1 MASPLDQKGQRGTR
15 DKQHHT
21 PRRAAHGSLG
31 DLIGRSSFMSTK
43 QEGVRVSIGHLQT
56 PLASIMV
63 LLVTCLLAQ
72 NNGQE
77 GSYGKLTPHL
87 TLVTRSF

>member
-31 DLIGRSSFMSTK
+31 DLIGGRSSRSTK
-43 QEGVRVSIGHLQT
+43 QEGVRVSTGHWQT
-56 PLASIMV
+56 PIASTMV
-63 LLVTCLLAQ
+63 LRTVARKAAMA
-72 NNGQE
+72 
-77 GSYGKLTPHL
+77 S
-87 TLVTRSF
+87 